1 MNTDA
6 KREYG
11 LQPLDGLMTELE
23 LVNHDLVA
31 ASTEQL
37 THKMVSKGRK
47 GRWLTMPVRM
57 KVLRAL
63 NQASGKTFALS
74 DLFNYD

>member
-47 GRWLTMPVRM
+47 GRWLTMPVRRNPSE
-57 KVLRAL
+57 LQ
-63 NQASGKTFALS
+63 QASGKTFPLS
-74 DLFNYD
+74 DLFTTN

>member
-11 LQPLDGLMTELE
+11 LQPLDGLMLELE

-63 NQASGKTFALS
+63 NLASGKTFALT

>member
-1 MNTDA
+1 MNADN

-11 LQPLDGLMTELE
+11 LQPLDGLMLELE

-63 NQASGKTFALS
+63 NQASGKTFALT